1 MMIMIMIILIKN
13 NKTLLQLHNS
23 YFQIKKAKRT
33 FELLLL
39 LLLLLHF

>member
-1 MMIMIMIILIKN
+1 M
-13 NKTLLQLHNS
+13 KTLLQLHNS

-39 LLLLLHF
+39 LLLLLLHF